1 MEDLKNLFA
10 ILVSQEAEKKITN
23 ETKEDQSGTKDKN
36 ENMTASDF
44 YDGIAN
50 WIYKT
55 WEVDY
60 GAGARQLGDTLS
72 VEERAPRI
80 DYYKLSSTLSL
91 WTIIMATNKA
101 VRLACSTPP
110 PNLPLLADGSNEVAK
125 YTKMKEK
132 TATKLEAQIE
142 KMNEQVKFMNR
153 NFLTNLI
160 NRPYQSV
167 FDEIIRTS
175 TQIFNSMG
183 SCMSRSSGKSQD
195 WSRLGNVIDVVYQTI
210 INKYLTAP
218 TDATLK
224 WWWQKETLLSIPS
237 SVPISGDLKRTLDKV
252 PKKVITKTEV
262 NKIPETVRDLILRRV
277 NGILLRTN
285 LFPKGTEKE
294 NRRERFKIERER
306 LLQEH
311 YLNYTRSI
319 IVRGYLINKLNND
332 AGKGGCGGEDFNIV
346 QARFEERKALLYER
360 YQELLLQ
367 RGKTKEDI
375 KKRSELIE
383 AFAERKILEKDEK
396 DLEGTKFESSTQS
409 SFMLVDKKYKKI
421 TPAQWASNIILSI
434 HQLMLESWTYP
445 LKSEEKGDIEYFV
458 DKKKIFEIDAK
469 DPGKTNISVVNV
481 KVGKKYYYASARF
494 PKKLKKCVI
503 MAEYGETYTVREV
516 IDRSLNN
523 EDEELKL
530 NNNGVLVGKLRLL
543 LLYMSLANTV
553 FKDTGFHSL
562 FEEWNCDDP
571 YEVPK
576 NGWSIFGPMCRS
588 GKNNAAPFIKDDE
601 VLYDGKKYVVYKQ
614 TDGGKKVE
622 ISTSSKNYYLDE
634 RKTVPIEEVTRIA
647 SDNILKLLARF
658 KFLSNGQSTAVGER
672 MKTMRIG
679 RRSEIT
685 SRALN
690 SFTVESLS
698 LGEIRVR
705 LCKMWLV
712 LSSMI
717 NWCNYKD
724 LYKLP
729 AGTGNTLGGNPLDD
743 ENLLEGAKKAAENG
757 NKNFWNGKNSP
768 LLMKKISRS
777 SMSSARINNF
787 GKKLSTSAR
796 NAKRSVKSAVQSGKK
811 KIRRFYEGEKAA
823 REEEEEEEEDVKER
837 IDTSLEISNGWAYL
851 TYKKS
856 EGLKI
861 MWLDLYRRRN
871 DPEKRPS
878 EGNRVKGRIV
888 CKKAPRSGSNCHD
901 DTVNWPKNDWE
912 YWEKLDNN
920 GNPLSGGAKCSDI
933 RDILKRVKIPGGDI
947 SVFKNKQDK
956 AYLGIEIQEQPTER
970 KMFSKNSEKAM
981 KEFAENFVT
990 TKPTYNFGIEC
1001 KECDLK
1007 EKCMIPYT
1015 LQVQEGGPVTSQ
1027 QQSRDP
1033 QEKYTIK
1040 CRPLISI
1047 YDSSGVTQWILE
1059 NRNRRNK
1066 GECIEM
1072 QKINGTPGKLK
1083 RKRMIDGK
1091 LSAVATA
1098 TGAAATATGAAA
1110 VAAAR
1115 ATGKGLKFVGK
1126 KGWKGLKFVGKKAG
1140 EGLVSFK
1147 KRIDDARA
1155 RNRTRKNRQ
1164 RFGNRSGRA
1173 TRRNRDYECDEEC
1186 RERMAK
1192 VENITFL
1199 IKSTPGIKPGY
1210 TIDIIRQPN
1219 GSSAA
1224 TMIGYLAGTGEKDGD
1239 APDAI
1244 AYPPPVGDIGV
1255 EIEGEVLDAEIV

>member
-1 MEDLKNLFA
+1 M
-10 ILVSQEAEKKITN
+10 
-23 ETKEDQSGTKDKN
+23 
-36 ENMTASDF
+36 
-44 YDGIAN
+44 
-50 WIYKT
+50 
-55 WEVDY
+55 
-60 GAGARQLGDTLS
+60 
-72 VEERAPRI
+72 
-80 DYYKLSSTLSL
+80 
-91 WTIIMATNKA
+91 
-101 VRLACSTPP
+101 
-110 PNLPLLADGSNEVAK
+110 
-125 YTKMKEK
+125 
-132 TATKLEAQIE
+132 
-142 KMNEQVKFMNR
+142 
-153 NFLTNLI
+153 
-160 NRPYQSV
+160 
-167 FDEIIRTS
+167 
-175 TQIFNSMG
+175 
-183 SCMSRSSGKSQD
+183 
-195 WSRLGNVIDVVYQTI
+195 
-210 INKYLTAP
+210 
-218 TDATLK
+218 
-224 WWWQKETLLSIPS
+224 
-237 SVPISGDLKRTLDKV
+237 
-252 PKKVITKTEV
+252 
-262 NKIPETVRDLILRRV
+262 
-277 NGILLRTN
+277 
-285 LFPKGTEKE
+285 
-294 NRRERFKIERER
+294 
-306 LLQEH
+306 
-311 YLNYTRSI
+311 
-319 IVRGYLINKLNND
+319 
-332 AGKGGCGGEDFNIV
+332 
-346 QARFEERKALLYER
+346 
-360 YQELLLQ
+360 
-367 RGKTKEDI
+367 
-375 KKRSELIE
+375 
-383 AFAERKILEKDEK
+383 
-396 DLEGTKFESSTQS
+396 
-409 SFMLVDKKYKKI
+409 
-421 TPAQWASNIILSI
+421 
-434 HQLMLESWTYP
+434 
-445 LKSEEKGDIEYFV
+445 
-458 DKKKIFEIDAK
+458 
-469 DPGKTNISVVNV
+469 
-481 KVGKKYYYASARF
+481 
-494 PKKLKKCVI
+494 
-503 MAEYGETYTVREV
+503 
-516 IDRSLNN
+516 
-523 EDEELKL
+523 KL

-588 GKNNAAPFIKDDE
+588 GKNNTAPFIKDDE
-601 VLYDGKKYVVYKQ
+601 VLYDGKKYYVFEER
-614 TDGGKKVE
+614 DGGKKV
-622 ISTSSKNYYLDE
+622 YLIPGEGEGME
-634 RKTVPIEEVTRIA
+634 RKTVPIEKVTRIA

-658 KFLSNGQSTAVGER
+658 KFLSNGQSTLLGER
-672 MKTMRIG
+672 KKTMRIG

-717 NWCNYKD
+717 NWCNYEN

-729 AGTGNTLGGNPLDD
+729 EGTSNTIGGNPLGDK
-743 ENLLEGAKKAAENG
+743 NLLEEAKKAAANDIAC
-757 NKNFWNGKNSP
+757 FWDGKFSP

-777 SMSSARINNF
+777 NMSSARFSNF

-837 IDTSLEISNGWAYL
+837 IEKSLEISNGWAYL

-861 MWLDLYRRRN
+861 KWLDLYRRRD
-871 DPEKRPS
+871 DPEKRPLK
-878 EGNRVKGRIV
+878 GKKVDGRIV
-888 CKKAPRSGSNCHD
+888 CKKARGSGSNCHD

-912 YWEKLDNN
+912 YWENLNDD
-920 GNPLSGGAKCSDI
+920 GTPLSGGAKCSDI

-947 SVFKNKQDK
+947 SVFDNIQDK
-956 AYLGIEIQEQPTER
+956 ATVGRQEKVTR
-970 KMFSKNSEKAM
+970 RNMFSTNSEKAM

-990 TKPTYNFGIEC
+990 TNPTYNFGIEC
-1001 KECDLK
+1001 YECELK

-1015 LQVQEGGPVTSQ
+1015 PQDQDAPPITLPRARIV
-1027 QQSRDP
+1027 P

-1047 YDSSGVTQWILE
+1047 YDSSGVTQWILK

-1066 GECIEM
+1066 DECIEM

-1115 ATGKGLKFVGK
+1115 ATGEGLKFVGK
-1126 KGWKGLKFVGKKAG
+1126 KGWKGLEFVGKKAG

-1147 KRIDDARA
+1147 KRINDARA

-1186 RERMAK
+1186 RARVAM

-1224 TMIGYLAGTGEKDGD
+1224 TMIGYLAGTGEKDED